1 MKSLP
6 GNLYAQIISECYDPP
21 VVVIHSWRSRT
32 VKIPK
37 RMIGKGN
44 LVIFKVDPKSD
55 WVDFVGVFDSYT
67 YETEENDKFLRVTV
81 YIEHVRARNGREWDA
96 IRVDEELVYKLY
108 TAQECKNAGVEK
120 YIPVPDSPY
129 CHVPSG
135 DDRDKIERCISA
147 EEKFV
152 ELVHKKY
159 GDDYIFDHF
168 LSVKTKDHVTGD
180 EFRFWC
186 KVSTS
191 TDKPIEIDGY
201 RIVNEEIRRAGGYS
215 DAGYF
220 FDFDSPDPDYNPCL

>member
-6 GNLYAQIISECYDPP
+6 GGLYAQIISESYDPP
-21 VVVIHSWRSRT
+21 VVVITGRRSKT
-32 VKIPK
+32 VKIP
-37 RMIGKGN
+37 RHMVGKGR
-44 LVIFKVDPKSD
+44 LVIFKYKPQNM
-55 WVDFVGVFDSYT
+55 WVDFVGVFNSYT
-67 YETEENDKFLRVTV
+67 YETDEGNKFLRVTV
-81 YIEHVRARNGREWDA
+81 YIEHVRARNGKEWDA

-147 EEKFV
+147 QENFV
-152 ELVHKKY
+152 KLAHKKY
-159 GDDYIFDHF
+159 GDQYVFDHF
-168 LSVKTKDHVTGD
+168 LDVETTDIGGD
-180 EFRFWC
+180 VFKFWC
-186 KVSTS
+186 LVGTP
-191 TDKPIEIDGY
+191 TNEPIEIDGY

>member
-6 GNLYAQIISECYDPP
+6 GGLYAQIISESYDPP
-21 VVVIHSWRSRT
+21 VVVITGRRSKT
-32 VKIPK
+32 VKIP
-37 RMIGKGN
+37 RHMVGKGR
-44 LVIFKVDPKSD
+44 LVIFKYKPQNM
-55 WVDFVGVFDSYT
+55 WVDFVGVFNSYT
-67 YETEENDKFLRVTV
+67 YETDEGNKFLRVTV
-81 YIEHVRARNGREWDA
+81 YIEHVRARNGKEWDA
-96 IRVDEELVYKLY
+96 IRVDEELIYKLY
-108 TAQECKNAGVEK
+108 TAQECKNAGVED
-120 YIPVPDSPY
+120 YLPIEHSPY
-129 CHVPSG
+129 VRVLREQ
-135 DDRDKIERCISA
+135 DRDKIERCISA

-159 GDDYIFDHF
+159 GDDYIFDHL